1 MKGDFDEHVA
11 GSGVVELG
19 GVVVLLVDVV
29 EHVVDVFL
37 FEGENDVSID
47 ILEDLPFQKSDFF
60 TRDISIN
67 GPVFHTVGSFETELF
82 VTSKEILS
90 SDGHQLLGDSNPTV
104 VSIVE
109 SKDSFLDLARGKDT
123 VNETSFKL
131 FPGVSM

>member
-19 GVVVLLVDVV
+19 GIVILLVDVV

-37 FEGENDVSID
+37 FKSENDISID
-47 ILEDLPFQKSDFF
+47 ILEDFPFQKSNFF

-67 GPVFHTVGSFETELF
+67 GPVFHTMGSFETELF

-90 SDGHQLLGDSNPTV
+90 SDRHQLLGDSNPAV

-109 SKDSFLDLARGKDT
+109 SKDSFLDLAGGEDT
-123 VNETSFKL
+123 VNDTSCEL
-131 FPGVSM
+131 FPGVFM